1 MFRFL
6 LQEYSG
12 SRQRKNFRL
21 FQRVCKTEEINRH
34 YGCFFRQK
42 RHTPC
47 VLAFGQR
54 SLSKEGDN
62 LRSEKQLEKEFVRYA
77 RKRVRELKSTFKQIV
92 EKSDSR
98 AVHDFRKATRHL
110 QTIVDAIGI
119 RRPSRKTLKIRGR
132 LQKCRHA
139 LGEWRDDEVVLKEL
153 KKAERKARTR
163 NERQCWSQV
172 AKRTAKEHRLTLKK
186 FFRNYKSLRVPATA
200 AKLKALAKKKIQS
213 ESMMD
218 NLRLLLER
226 GWENWTGAIDDF
238 LDDSTAVKL
247 HAVRIKAKTLRY
259 SIGLSQRLY
268 PDSHLESASEWLRE
282 IQDRIGAWHD
292 EFMLG
297 QRALQTFPRAPRDP
311 DAIKVIREI
320 KEKEIAIAESAR
332 DFISAIGKTKQ
343 YQRLQQLLSATV
355 YAMANGSDP
364 GKLASENIRGP
375 IQ

>member
-1 MFRFL
+1 
-6 LQEYSG
+6 
-12 SRQRKNFRL
+12 
-21 FQRVCKTEEINRH
+21 
-34 YGCFFRQK
+34 
-42 RHTPC
+42 
-47 VLAFGQR
+47 
-54 SLSKEGDN
+54 
-62 LRSEKQLEKEFVRYA
+62 
-77 RKRVRELKSTFKQIV
+77 
-92 EKSDSR
+92 
-98 AVHDFRKATRHL
+98 
-110 QTIVDAIGI
+110 
-119 RRPSRKTLKIRGR
+119 
-132 LQKCRHA
+132 
-139 LGEWRDDEVVLKEL
+139 
-153 KKAERKARTR
+153 
-163 NERQCWSQV
+163 
-172 AKRTAKEHRLTLKK
+172 
-186 FFRNYKSLRVPATA
+186 
-200 AKLKALAKKKIQS
+200 
-213 ESMMD
+213 MMD

-320 KEKEIAIAESAR
+320 KEKEIAMAESAH